1 MLIKQFLSPPLR
13 IYRYTFEEVLF
24 PFLGGFFFF
33 MFVFLMFQAVRLADY
48 FINHGAGIWLLMK
61 LTVYISTA
69 FLPVVLPI
77 SFLVATLVGFGRLSA
92 DSEIVALKATGISL
106 YQLYIPIF
114 VLSIAVSGTLLYFT
128 NYFIPW
134 GNHEFKKT
142 IIKLGNTKV
151 VSNLKEGTFTEG
163 FFDLLVYADKVNMS
177 QNSLKGVFIYDERDP
192 KNPLVIVA
200 KEGFIIPQKSESE
213 MSTAAVFKL
222 NEGAIH
228 RPDLL
233 RNSYEKLD
241 FKEYRILL
249 KVEEG
254 HVGEI
259 TVPKTLSS
267 KVLKTKMKEEL
278 GTPKHLELSIE
289 YWKRM
294 ALSLCPIFFGVL
306 GVGLGVVRSR
316 SVKSHAVFVAIAVV
330 ALYWVLNVFGTN
342 LAEKGL
348 LSPFLGMQLSNLAV
362 IPFALVSFKK
372 STW

>member
-1 MLIKQFLSPPLR
+1 MLIKHLLAPPLR

-48 FINHGAGIWLLMK
+48 FINHGAGFWLLLK

-92 DSEIVALKATGISL
+92 DSEIVALKATGISMK
-106 YQLYIPIF
+106 QLYVPIF
-114 VLSIAVSGTLLYFT
+114 VLSVVVSGTLLYFT

-163 FFDLLVYADKVNMS
+163 FFDLLVYADKVNLS
-177 QNSLKGVFIYDERDP
+177 QNSLRGVFIYDERDP
-192 KNPLVIVA
+192 KNPMVIVA
-200 KEGFIIPQKSESE
+200 KEGFIIPQKAESE
-213 MSTAAVFKL
+213 MSTSAVFKL

-228 RPDLL
+228 RPDLV

-259 TVPKTLSS
+259 SVPKTLSS
-267 KVLKTKMKEEL
+267 TALRGKMRETL
-278 GTPKHLELSIE
+278 GTPKHMEYSIE
-289 YWKRM
+289 YWKR
-294 ALSLCPIFFGVL
+294 LSLSICPMLFGIL

-316 SVKSHAVFVAIAVV
+316 SVKSYSLFVAIAIV
-330 ALYWVLNVFGTN
+330 ALYWVLHVVGTN
-342 LAEKGL
+342 FAEKGL
-348 LSPFLGMQLSNLAV
+348 LSPFWGMQLSNLAI
-362 IPFALVSFKK
+362 IPFAVVSFRK
-372 STW
+372 SSW